1 MATTRQKLNSVI
13 TGDIVGST
21 QLNPADRK
29 IMVKAMNQLGDM
41 LTKAEYALK
50 SQEVFRGDSFQLLM
64 NENSRILDVALLIR
78 AYMRGI
84 ELESS
89 AQLDVRLGIGVG
101 QIEFRAKTQNESDG
115 TAFRLAAQALEF
127 ATKNNLANIWI
138 LTNNAALDEHLNTI
152 NVAWETIISRWTVAQ
167 SKSIQW
173 SLQGLVH
180 QEIANKLKVTQPTI
194 TRSLQSA
201 DDKVIH
207 YLKAYCQKLISTYL
221 EQEVKTS

>member
-1 MATTRQKLNSVI
+1 MAQLRHKLISVI
-13 TGDIVGST
+13 TGDMVGST
-21 QLNPADRK
+21 QLDPADRK
-29 IMVKAMNQLGDM
+29 LMVKAMNNLGDM
-41 LTKAEYALK
+41 LTKAGFVLK
-50 SQEVFRGDSFQLLM
+50 SQEVFRGDSFQVVM
-64 NENSRILDVALLIR
+64 NESSRILDVALLIR
-78 AYMRGI
+78 AHMRGI
-84 ELESS
+84 ELESQ

-101 QIEFRAKTQNESDG
+101 QIEFKAKTQNESDG
-115 TAFRLAAQALEF
+115 TAFRLAAQALEH

-138 LTNNAALDEHLNTI
+138 LTNNAVLDEHLNTI
-152 NVAWETIISRWTVAQ
+152 NVAWESIISRWTVAQ

-207 YLKAYCQKLISTYL
+207 YLKTYCQKMISTYL
-221 EQEVKTS
+221 ETEVKAS

>member
-1 MATTRQKLNSVI
+1 MATLKSKLISVI

-29 IMVKAMNQLGDM
+29 PMVKAMNNVGEM
-41 LTKAEYALK
+41 LTKAGFVLK
-50 SQEVFRGDSFQLLM
+50 SQEVFRGDSFQLVM
-64 NENSRILDVALLIR
+64 NENARILDVALLIR

-84 ELESS
+84 ELDSLT
-89 AQLDVRLGIGVG
+89 QLDVRLGIGVG

-115 TAFRLAAQALEF
+115 TAFRLAAQALEL
-127 ATKNNLANIWI
+127 ATKNNLANIWF
-138 LTNNAALDEHLNTI
+138 LANDPALEEHLNTI

-207 YLKAYCQKLISTYL
+207 YLKTYCQKMISTYL
-221 EQEVKTS
+221 ETEVKAS